1 MEKYEDLLKEFE
13 ALLGKDDERSER
25 RKDEIVAWM
34 EANGDEGAKRACEE
48 MIMRN
53 LGLHCRALLRQ
64 EQGVALPTHQRPQ
77 GARQGIHAERGAK
90 TNVQRSLPR
99 LGQGNRLVQ
108 AGMTFLHCLF
118 ILSHPAR
125 SMSLPRAFSCLA
137 THVGQGLVGWF
148 V

>member
-53 LGLHCRALLRQ
+53 LGRIRQ
-64 EQGVALPTHQRPQ
+64 QL
-77 GARQGIHAERGAK
+77 
-90 TNVQRSLPR
+90 
-99 LGQGNRLVQ
+99 GNRYDILPMAYIAEHYFGKSRAWLYQRINGHKVRGKVYTLNEEQ
-108 AGMTFLHCLF
+108 KRTFNEACQD
-118 ILSHPAR
+118 
-125 SMSLPRAFSCLA
+125 LA
-137 THVGQGLVGWF
+137 KEIGSFRLA
-148 V
+148 